1 MESGFFEYSCEAW
14 VEQEGMKKF
23 HGVVYADTFTN
34 AMYEL
39 EHYYGNIENITLQG
53 LEPSNVY
60 DFEEGTVGFSLTVD
74 KNGDICD

>member
-14 VEQEGMKKF
+14 VEEGMKKF

-39 EHYYGNIENITLQG
+39 EHYYGNIENVTLQG
-53 LEPSNVY
+53 VEPSNVY
-60 DFEEGTVGFSLTVD
+60 DFEEGTVGFSITVD
-74 KNGDICD
+74 TNGKICD